1 MKTIYKLATI
11 IFILTALSSCDKFLT
26 VTPPHKMTLENAVTS
41 YDGAVS
47 ILNGMYASLSTGSGS
62 SIRDYFGGGPFVAL
76 SAQAGIARANSTY
89 YYNMSY
95 KSDYSAF
102 SNYWQ
107 HWFGCIN
114 SANAAIK
121 GIEELAEN
129 KFPSPETKATMLGE
143 ARTFRA
149 WVYSHLMWCFSHFW
163 ADDEYGVLW
172 REEVAD
178 FNNIFADRIS
188 VNESYEKIFADIDA
202 GIASLPDYTTSK
214 RLSKQMAQVLK
225 AKLLLNRGWSGDY
238 QDALDL
244 VNTVIST
251 APAIFTMDPDMKN
264 MYNDAW
270 DSHEVLWAR
279 YMEEEAGRAY
289 GEGTYSQT
297 IIQAGDQ
304 WTTAN
309 QNNPSS
315 LKSFYPEF
323 DTWINADPRYGVTMG
338 WARAISAT
346 GILYFCPTKL
356 ARQGRASTDLMNDK
370 FTTYYFRYPE
380 LYLMQAELRARTNA
394 SIESS
399 IEPINIM
406 RSKRTNPVL
415 PPLAAPASRQ
425 ELMELIFKEYC
436 LELYMENGSEWF
448 ASLRFQKNSQPIL
461 YLMKPDVTPVDVNMH
476 CWPIPSTETSTN
488 SFIKPNPGYDN

>member
-1 MKTIYKLATI
+1 MKKINKL
-11 IFILTALSSCDKFLT
+11 ILVFFAAMALTSCNEFLSL
-26 VTPPHKMTLENAVTS
+26 TPPHKLVVDNAVTS

-47 ILNGMYASLSTGSGS
+47 VLNGMYASISTGSGS
-62 SIRDYFGGGPFVAL
+62 STSDFFGGSPFCAL
-76 SAQAGIARANSTY
+76 SSQAGVGRAAGVA

-95 KSDYSAF
+95 LSTQSAF
-102 SNYWQ
+102 STYWQ
-107 HWFGCIN
+107 QWFACIN
-114 SANAAIK
+114 ASNAAII
-121 GIEELAEN
+121 GIGKLPES
-129 KFPSPETKATMLGE
+129 KFPTANDKAVMLAE

-149 WVYSHLMWCFSHFW
+149 WVYSHLLWCFSHYW
-163 ADDEYGVLW
+163 ADDEYGILW
-172 REEVAD
+172 REEIAD

-188 VNESYEKIFADIDA
+188 VKESYEKIFADVDE
-202 GIASLPDYTTSK
+202 GIKYLRDYTTSK

-225 AKLLLNRGWSGDY
+225 AKLLLNRGWAGDY
-238 QDALDL
+238 AAALAL
-244 VNTVIST
+244 TNSVIST
-251 APAIFTMDPDMKN
+251 APATFKMDTDMKR

-270 DSHEVLWAR
+270 DSKEVLWAR
-279 YMEEEAGRAY
+279 YMEENSGRAY
-289 GEGTYSQT
+289 GEGTYSQI
-297 IIQAGDQ
+297 IIQAGDA
-304 WTTAN
+304 WSTAN

-323 DTWINADPRYGVTMG
+323 DSWITADPRFAQTMG

-380 LYLMQAELRARTNA
+380 LYLMQAELKARTNESIA
-394 SIESS
+394 SC
-399 IEPINIM
+399 IEPINTM

-415 PPLAAPASRQ
+415 ASLPVPASRE

-448 ASLRFQKNSQPIL
+448 ASLRFKKNNLPIL
-461 YLMKPDVTPVDVNMH
+461 YLLKPDITPVDANKH
-476 CWPIPSTETSTN
+476 CWPIPSTETTTN
-488 SFIKPNPGYDN
+488 KQIKPNPGYDN

>member
-1 MKTIYKLATI
+1 MKTILKISTI
-11 IFILTALSSCDKFLT
+11 ILVITSLTSCEKFLS
-26 VTPPHKMTLENAVTS
+26 VNPPHKMTIDNAVTT

-62 SIRDYFGGGPFVAL
+62 SIRDYFGGSIYVAL
-76 SAQAGIARANSTY
+76 SAQAGVARANSSSFY
-89 YYNMSY
+89 PMSY
-95 KSDYSAF
+95 NSTYAAF

-107 HWFGCIN
+107 HWYGCIN
-114 SANAAIK
+114 SANAAIN
-121 GIEELAEN
+121 GISNLPDN
-129 KFPSPETKATMLGE
+129 KFPSAAVKAAMLGE

-149 WVYSHLMWCFSHFW
+149 WVYSHILWCFSHFW

-172 REEVAD
+172 REDVAD

-188 VNESYEKIFADIDA
+188 VKESYEKILADIES
-202 GIASLPDYTTSK
+202 GITTLPDYSTSK
-214 RLSKQMAQVLK
+214 KLSKQMAQVLK
-225 AKLLLNRGWSGDY
+225 AKLLLYRGWTGDY
-238 QDALDL
+238 QTALGI
-244 VNTVIST
+244 VNDVIAT
-251 APAIFTMDPDMKN
+251 APATFKMDPDMKN
-264 MYNDAW
+264 MFKDAW
-270 DSHEVLWAR
+270 DSEEVLFAK
-279 YMEEEAGRAY
+279 YMEDGAGRAY

-315 LKSFYPEF
+315 LKSFFPEF
-323 DTWINADPRYGVTMG
+323 DNWIKADPRYAATMG

-356 ARQGRASTDLMNDK
+356 AREGRPSTEHMNDK
-370 FTTYYFRYPE
+370 FATYYFRYPE

-394 SIESS
+394 TIASC
-399 IEPINIM
+399 IEPINTM

-415 PPLAAPASRQ
+415 PALAAPASRE

-461 YLMKPDVTPVDVNMH
+461 YLLKPDVTPVDANLY

-488 SFIKPNPGYDN
+488 KLIKPNPGYDN